1 MIDRDKAFR
10 ILSVIVQEHVL
21 KYFDE
26 LNETERKELLSQI
39 EITDFSVLENLAGDH
54 NIGG

>member
-10 ILSVIVQEHVL
+10 ILSEIGQEHVL

-26 LNETERKELLSQI
+26 LNETEQKELLSQI
-39 EITDFSVLENLAGDH
+39 
-54 NIGG
+54 